1 MNYKR
6 KEINNAVLHTINTDV
21 FKTITI
27 DIYFRREVK
36 KEDLLTSYFMLRL
49 LEYSTKKYD
58 YKSLIEKK
66 EDLFNVKIYTD
77 TEIESEKF
85 RNDSLKIKFIH
96 PKYSYDNIEKEVIEL
111 IKEIILNPN
120 FDNRE
125 YYQEIET
132 QIENEILSLKNDRR
146 TYAFQKMLENIEDS
160 SIFSYPKTGRLED
173 LKNNN
178 IDKIKANY
186 EDLIN
191 NSQIDIVIVGELD
204 NNKYEDYFSNIF
216 NSKRYEQITYSKYDT
231 PNKEKEVFIEEKELN
246 QNKLCIG
253 LRILN
258 FDYKKEEYI
267 LSLYRT
273 ILGSGTN
280 SKLFVE
286 VREKNSLTYY
296 TSAKSITP
304 SLMGLEFGIDKNNY
318 KKAVDIIKQT
328 LLYMKSI
335 TEEDLEIAKKNLIS
349 NCKDIEFNSRLIS
362 KNYYK
367 KEINKDYTEDIS
379 TMIEKINSVTVN
391 EIIEFANKV
400 YIDTILLYGENYE
413 KDKNK

>member
-96 PKYSYDNIEKEVIEL
+96 PKYSYGNIEEDVIEL

-120 FDNRE
+120 FDNKE

-379 TMIEKINSVTVN
+379 LMIEKINSVTVN